1 MKIRIF
7 QRSGQSPGF
16 EKPGW
21 IPGFLFL
28 LVCLGFGVWTVRK
41 EKPANTYAHVCHFV
55 AEHIYLKSESLRHWR
70 QACLRRSELVT
81 TETPVESVIQD
92 LNDQFSALHTSH
104 LVIYNAAESKRVWS
118 GQTLETGIE
127 SQYVEGELV
136 IFKVHRESP
145 AEAAGLRMGDII
157 YQVNGTLGTPEMVEK
172 TSGNYLIIRLGKI
185 TEYKITAKEIQ
196 LEEEPRVERVSARTA
211 RLIVPSFRAEYFK
224 KENWHQQ
231 IAELKKYQK
240 IIVDLRGNL
249 GGNFVAGLRM
259 LSPFMCGTQDIGY
272 LWKPK
277 SKLKKESTLPD
288 DLNDEHQ
295 VEILDESF
303 LVRLLTFDSYDCLT
317 ASVAVLVDSGSAS
330 TAEMVAQ
337 ALKDYVG
344 AKIFGSA
351 SAGQLLV
358 GVWYPLPALSQ
369 GVKISVP
376 EAVYQTRRGHKI
388 EGPGVQVDKVLYYH
402 LSELQNGEDSWVKS
416 AVQLF

>member
-1 MKIRIF
+1 MKMKI
-7 QRSGQSPGF
+7 F

-28 LVCLGFGVWTVRK
+28 LVCVAFGVWTVRK
-41 EKPANTYAHVCHFV
+41 AKPVNAYAQICHFV
-55 AEHIYLKSESLRHWR
+55 TEHIYMNGETVRTWGQNCLK
-70 QACLRRSELVT
+70 RSELVQPDT
-81 TETPVESVIQD
+81 AVGNIIED
-92 LNDQFSALHTSH
+92 LNDQFSALRTSH

-118 GQTLETGIE
+118 GESLETGIE
-127 SQYVEGELV
+127 SQYVDGELV
-136 IFKVHRESP
+136 IFKVHRNSP
-145 AEAAGLRMGDII
+145 AETVGLRMGDII
-157 YQVNGTLGTPEMVEK
+157 YQINGELGTPDMAEK
-172 TSGNYLIIRLGKI
+172 TSGNYLIIRNKKI
-185 TEYKITAKEIQ
+185 TEYKIMAKEIKR
-196 LEEEPRVERVSARTA
+196 EENLRVERVSDRTA
-211 RLIVPSFRAEYFK
+211 RLIVPSFRAEYFEK
-224 KENWHQQ
+224 DYWRRQVE
-231 IAELKKYQK
+231 ELKKYQK

-249 GGNFVAGLRM
+249 GGNFVAGLRF
-259 LSPFMCGTQDIGY
+259 LSPFMCGSQDIGY

-277 SKLKKESTLPD
+277 SKLKKEAVLPD

-303 LVRLLTFDSYDCLT
+303 LVRLLTFEDYDCLT
-317 ASVAVLVDSGSAS
+317 ASVAVLVDSSSAS

-337 ALKDYVG
+337 ALKDYIG

-358 GVWYPLPALSQ
+358 GVWYPLPTLSQ

-376 EAVYQTRRGHKI
+376 EAIYQTKRGHKI

-402 LSELQNGEDSWVKS
+402 LSELQNGEDSWVKT

>member
-1 MKIRIF
+1 MKMKIF
-7 QRSGQSPGF
+7 K
-16 EKPGW
+16 KPGW

-28 LVCLGFGVWTVRK
+28 LLCMTFGVWAVRK
-41 EKPANTYAHVCHFV
+41 AKPVNAYAQICRFV
-55 AEHIYLKSESLRHWR
+55 TEHIYLNGESVRTWG
-70 QACLRRSELVT
+70 QTCLKRSEMVPSGT
-81 TETPVESVIQD
+81 AVGAIIKD

-104 LVIYNAAESKRVWS
+104 LVIYDAAESKRVWS
-118 GQTLETGIE
+118 GESLETGIE
-127 SQYVEGELV
+127 SQYVDGELV
-136 IFKVHRESP
+136 IFKVHRNSP
-145 AEAAGLRMGDII
+145 AEAVGLRMGDII
-157 YQVNGTLGTPEMVEK
+157 YQVNGDLGTPEVAEK
-172 TSGNYLIIRLGKI
+172 SSGDYLIIRNKKI
-185 TEYKITAKEIQ
+185 TEYKIKALEIKR
-196 LEEEPRVERVSARTA
+196 EENPRIERVSERTA
-211 RLIVPSFRAEYFK
+211 RLIVPSFRAEYFQK
-224 KENWHQQ
+224 DHWRKQ
-231 IAELKKYQK
+231 ITELKKYQK

-249 GGNFVAGLRM
+249 GGNFVAGLRF
-259 LSPFMCGTQDIGY
+259 LSPFMCSPQDIGY

-277 SKLKKESTLPD
+277 SKLKKETSFPD
-288 DLNDEHQ
+288 DLDDEHQ
-295 VEILDESF
+295 VEILDQSF
-303 LVRLLTFDSYDCLT
+303 LVRLLTFEDYDCLT
-317 ASVAVLVDSGSAS
+317 ASVAVLVDSSSAS

-358 GVWYPLPALSQ
+358 GVWYPLPSLSQ

>member
-1 MKIRIF
+1 MKI
-7 QRSGQSPGF
+7 F

-28 LVCLGFGVWTVRK
+28 LLCISFGVWAARK
-41 EKPANTYAHVCHFV
+41 TNPVNAYAEICHFV
-55 AEHIYLKSESLRHWR
+55 TEHIYLNGETIRTWGQS
-70 QACLRRSELVT
+70 CLKRSELVKPDT
-81 TETPVESVIQD
+81 AVETIIED
-92 LNDQFSALHTSH
+92 LNNQFSALHTSH
-104 LVIYNAAESKRVWS
+104 LTIYNAADSKRVWT
-118 GQTLETGIE
+118 GQSLETGIE

-136 IFKVHRESP
+136 IFKVHRDSP

-157 YQVNGTLGTPEMVEK
+157 YQINDDLGTPDMAEK
-172 TSGNYLIIRLGKI
+172 TSGKYMIVRNKKI
-185 TEYKITAKEIQ
+185 TEYNIAAKEIQ
-196 LEEEPRVERVSARTA
+196 REEELRVERVSDRTA
-211 RLIVPSFRAEYFK
+211 RLIVPSFRAQYFE
-224 KENWHQQ
+224 KENWHRQ

-249 GGNFVAGLRM
+249 GGNFVAGLRF
-259 LSPFMCGTQDIGY
+259 LSPFMCGTQDVGY

-277 SKLKKESTLPD
+277 SKLKKEAIFPD

-303 LVRLLTFDSYDCLT
+303 LVRLLTFEDYDCIT
-317 ASVAVLVDSGSAS
+317 ASIAVLVDSSSAS

-358 GVWYPLPALSQ
+358 GVWYPIPALSH

-402 LSELQNGEDSWVKS
+402 LSELQNGEDSWVKAAIVS
-416 AVQLF
+416 F